1 MVPGRRRLL
10 AVLAML
16 FLPVCAV
23 AQVIPPSEQPGRERE
38 RFVEPQGPRAQPVGP
53 TISLPSTVA
62 PAGAESIMLS
72 VRRIVIT
79 GATVY
84 DEPDFA
90 PLYADLIGQE
100 VPLAAIYDLAR
111 RITVKYGAAGYVL
124 SRAVVPPQNF
134 GRHGAV
140 VRIQVVEGYV
150 DNVVWPVEKLARY
163 RDFFTDYTNRIVAD
177 RPANIRT
184 LERYLLLANDLPG
197 LKFATTLKPSPTHP
211 NASTLIVEVT
221 EKHIDAIARIDN
233 RGTQAR
239 GPWQYLGSATVNNI
253 LAAHEAFTV
262 TWAGT
267 FQLEELQYLAAS
279 YRQVLTSE
287 GLTAFVNASYGFG
300 RPGTDML
307 RSLDY
312 RTRST
317 VVEAGLSYPVLRTRE
332 KNLTLTALG
341 FMTDDDSFEL
351 GAPFTR
357 DRLRGFRLKADADWA
372 DSFLGINQVNATF
385 SQGIHGLGSTE
396 SANPNAPLPP
406 LPTPSTNA
414 GRVDFNKIEGTITR
428 TQPLFANFSAFVAAY
443 GQYAFTPLLITE
455 QCSYGGRFFGRAF
468 DPSQILGDHCW
479 AALGELRFDI
489 PTGIKQL
496 TRAQL
501 YAYADHGETYNID
514 PAAGTPMHQHGT
526 SVGGGGRAE
535 WDGMYSAD
543 LSVAKAVEGP
553 RDDWRV
559 FLILGAKY

>member
-1 MVPGRRRLL
+1 
-10 AVLAML
+10 
-16 FLPVCAV
+16 
-23 AQVIPPSEQPGRERE
+23 
-38 RFVEPQGPRAQPVGP
+38 
-53 TISLPSTVA
+53 
-62 PAGAESIMLS
+62 
-72 VRRIVIT
+72 
-79 GATVY
+79 
-84 DEPDFA
+84 
-90 PLYADLIGQE
+90 
-100 VPLAAIYDLAR
+100 
-111 RITVKYGAAGYVL
+111 VKYGAAGYVL
-124 SRAVVPPQNF
+124 SRAIVPPQNF

-221 EKHIDAIARIDN
+221 EKRIDAVARIDN
-233 RGTQAR
+233 RGTHAR
-239 GPWQYLGSATVNNI
+239 GPWQYLGSATLNNI

-287 GLTAFVNASYGFG
+287 GLTGFINASYGFG
-300 RPGTDML
+300 RPGTDLL

-317 VVEAGLSYPVLRTRE
+317 VIEAGLSYPVLRTRE

-341 FMTDDDSFEL
+341 FMTDDNSFEL

-357 DRLRGFRLKADADWA
+357 DRLRGFRVKADADWA

-385 SQGIHGLGSTE
+385 SQGIHGLGSTDN
-396 SANPNAPLPP
+396 ANPNAPLPP

-414 GRVDFNKIEGTITR
+414 GRVDFDKIEGTITR
-428 TQPLFANFSAFVAAY
+428 LQPLFANFSAFLAAY
-443 GQYAFTPLLITE
+443 GQYAFTPLLISE

-468 DPSQILGDHCW
+468 DPSQLLGDHCW
-479 AALGELRFDI
+479 AVLGELRFDI

-501 YAYADHGETYNID
+501 YAYADHGETYNIN
-514 PAAGTPMHQHGT
+514 PAAGTPMHQQGS
-526 SVGGGGRAE
+526 SVGAGGRVE
-535 WDGMYSAD
+535 WEGTYNAD